1 MSQPAPAS
9 LPVVEGT
16 GDTVRL
22 PANAYM
28 ALAPGEAYQPIVPA
42 TSAPPEATRRSVVW
56 GVSLCIVFTVAS
68 AYSGLKVGQVMEA
81 SIPISILAIGLARA
95 YQRRSTLL
103 ENVILTGIGGT
114 SGGVVAG
121 AIFTLPALYTLGL
134 DPHPAQTIF
143 ICLAGGCLGVL
154 FLIPLRRYFVRD
166 THGDFPYPEATA
178 ITEVLVTGER
188 GGSQA
193 RLLLQATAV
202 AGVYDFFVT
211 TFQVWREFVDLQ
223 FVPAVKT
230 LADQARMVLAFD
242 AVAFILGLGF
252 VMGLRSSA
260 VLVAG
265 GILSNL
271 VLVPLIW
278 MIGQQLPDA
287 VYPGTVPIANMT
299 AAQIFRGYVRFI
311 GVGAIATAGIFG
323 IIKSLRIV
331 AASFGIA
338 ARAFRHG
345 ESTGERTDH
354 DLPVQAQLIGVV
366 VAAVT
371 VAAFF
376 GTLLGS
382 PSAVALA
389 LLLTLVFSFF
399 FTSVAATA
407 IATIARNPVSGMT
420 MLTVIISSVV
430 LLRFGVS
437 GQSGMFFVMAIAGM
451 VCTALSVSGQ
461 TITDLKT
468 GYWLGS
474 TPSAQ
479 ERVKFLGVIASAAA
493 VGLTI
498 VMLARAFQFGEAV
511 PGRHARRARGAAGV
525 DHAGAR
531 PGLHEP
537 AARGLGALQHRRDD
551 RSGDGDAPRAGAGVR
566 PRHVPAARAEPA
578 GAGGGRA
585 VLRGERPLGT
595 LGSRRPCHARARRHR
610 CVRLH
615 GGRSTWGCP
624 RRGPAA
630 LQLVSRGPGADA
642 VLRSRGHLAVG
653 LARGVLAVR
662 DLPLATGDQAAVGGG
677 HGLSLP
683 APARPSISFPAP
695 AGRRGPTRP
704 RCSRAGSR
712 APARIRGR
720 RCPSDSTR

>member
-1 MSQPAPAS
+1 MSTLPPAS
-9 LPVVEGT
+9 HLTE
-16 GDTVRL
+16 DAVRL
-22 PANAYM
+22 PANAYTP
-28 ALAPGEAYQPIVPA
+28 LAAGEAYQPVVRA
-42 TSAPPEATRRSVVW
+42 TAAPLEVTGRSVGW
-56 GVSLCIVFTVAS
+56 GVLLCVIFTVAS

-95 YQRRSTLL
+95 YPRRSTLL

-134 DPHPAQTIF
+134 DPHPVQTIF

-154 FLIPLRRYFVRD
+154 FLIPLRRYFVGD
-166 THGDFPYPEATA
+166 THGAFPYPEATA

-193 RLLLQATAV
+193 RLLLQATAL

-223 FVPAVKT
+223 FVPAMRA
-230 LADQARMVLAFD
+230 LADQARMVIGFD
-242 AVAFILGLGF
+242 AVSFILGLGY

-265 GILSNL
+265 GVLSNL
-271 VLVPLIW
+271 VLVPIIW
-278 MIGQQLPDA
+278 MIGQHVPDA
-287 VYPGTVPIANMT
+287 VYPGTAPISGMT

-323 IIKSLRIV
+323 IVKSLRIV

-345 ESTGERTDH
+345 EASGERTDR
-354 DLPVQAQLIGVV
+354 DVPVQAQLLGVIV
-366 VAAVT
+366 GTLAVAG
-371 VAAFF
+371 FF
-376 GTLLGS
+376 GSLLGS
-382 PSAVALA
+382 PTAIGVALV
-389 LLLTLVFSFF
+389 LTLVFSFL

-479 ERVKFLGVIASAAA
+479 ERVKLLGVVASAAA
-493 VGLTI
+493 AGLAI
-498 VMLARAFQFGEAV
+498 VMLARAFQFGEAA
-511 PGRHARRARGAAGV
+511 P
-525 DHAGAR
+525 
-531 PGLHEP
+531 
-537 AARGLGALQHRRDD
+537 
-551 RSGDGDAPRAGAGVR
+551 GDA
-566 PRHVPAARAEPA
+566 
-578 GAGGGRA
+578 RA
-585 VLRGERPLGT
+585 VLAAPQASIMQALVQGFMSRQPVAWLLFATGAMIAVLIEMLRVPALIFALGMYLPLELNLPALVGGVLSWAVNARSERAGGSGRAMRERGIIVASGLMAGGALGGV
-595 LGSRRPCHARARRHR
+595 LGAGLRLFSWYREDL
-610 CVRLH
+610 VRTPFFDVEAI
-615 GGRSTWGCP
+615 S
-624 RRGPAA
+624 
-630 LQLVSRGPGADA
+630 QLVS
-642 VLRSRGHLAVG
+642 LAGFSLFVVY
-653 LARGVLAVR
+653 LWRK
-662 DLPLATGDQAAVGGG
+662 ATK
-677 HGLSLP
+677 
-683 APARPSISFPAP
+683 
-695 AGRRGPTRP
+695 
-704 RCSRAGSR
+704 SRADEGNQ
-712 APARIRGR
+712 
-720 RCPSDSTR
+720 